1 MMLWGRVEAEM
12 PERRELVQA
21 LLCWASVARR
31 ESGAMAAHLC
41 EDLEEPGVYCLS
53 STWKS
58 EQDLEAHVAG
68 PDFGILLGALEVLGR
83 RSQLEVTGSPEGAED
98 AVSLIRRVR
107 GRSPALD
114 HAGGLWSSSS
124 AGRGV

>member
-1 MMLWGRVEAEM
+1 MMLWGRVEAGT

-31 ESGAMAAHLC
+31 EAGAAAAHLC

-53 STWKS
+53 STWRS

-107 GRSPALD
+107 GRSPGLD
-114 HAGGLWSSSS
+114 RAGGLWSSSNV
-124 AGRGV
+124 GRGV

>member
-1 MMLWGRVEAEM
+1 MLWGRVEAGT

-31 ESGAMAAHLC
+31 EYGAMAAHLC

-53 STWKS
+53 STWRS

-83 RSQLEVTGSPEGAED
+83 RSQLEVTGSPEGSED

-107 GRSPALD
+107 GRSPELD
-114 HAGGLWSSSS
+114 HTGGLWSSSNV
-124 AGRGV
+124 GRGV